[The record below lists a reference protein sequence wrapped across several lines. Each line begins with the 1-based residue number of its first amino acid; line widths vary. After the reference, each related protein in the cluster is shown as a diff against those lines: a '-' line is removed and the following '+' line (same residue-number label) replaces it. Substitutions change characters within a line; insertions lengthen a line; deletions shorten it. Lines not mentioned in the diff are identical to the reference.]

1 MHRGKSHKRGTRHY
15 RMTRRNHGGRKKTYR
30 KRIYRGG
37 YGSNTA
43 INPFRDP
50 IPSAL
55 PDPVPV
61 PGVPMK

>member
-1 MHRGKSHKRGTRHY
+1 MRRQKTSKRRHTARRLGGK
-15 RMTRRNHGGRKKTYR
+15 RRKTYR
-30 KRIYRGG
+30 RRIHRGG
-37 YGSNTA
+37 YGSSTA

>member
-1 MHRGKSHKRGTRHY
+1 MRRPKTSKRRHTARHIGK
-15 RMTRRNHGGRKKTYR
+15 RRKTYR
-30 KRIYRGG
+30 KKIHRGG
-37 YGSNTA
+37 YGSATA